1 MINHNLTAQANRKL
15 RIRRSLL
22 VRSTRA
28 RLTVNRSNQHISAQ
42 IIGQDGKVVCAFS
55 SVALKDS
62 KSNKT
67 EVATKVGTK
76 LAELAKE
83 KNVTEVVFDRGSY
96 RFHGRVKALAEAV
109 RQSGINF

>member
-1 MINHNLTAQANRKL
+1 MIDHNLSPQRKREL

-22 VRSTRA
+22 QRSSRP

-42 IIGQDGKVVCAFS
+42 VIGLDGKVVCAFS
-55 SVALKDS
+55 SQALKNVKGTGVEIAS
-62 KSNKT
+62 Q
-67 EVATKVGTK
+67 VGTK
-76 LAELAKE
+76 LGELAKE
-83 KNVTEVVFDRGSY
+83 KNVKEVVFDRGSY

>member
-1 MINHNLTAQANRKL
+1 MIDHNLTPQGRRER

-22 VRSTRA
+22 AVTTRS

-42 IIGQDGKVVCAFS
+42 IIGQDGKVICAFS
-55 SVALKDS
+55 SLALK
-62 KSNKT
+62 KVKGTGVEIATQVGNKL
-67 EVATKVGTK
+67 G
-76 LAELAKE
+76 ELAKE

-109 RQSGINF
+109 RKSGINF